1 MLKHEHELSSV
12 NFWLIHPKFAKLT
25 VLLFIIGPLSRSVD
39 VFFAAQFAP
48 DWAVGDIET
57 HEGHS

>member
-48 DWAVGDIET
+48 D
-57 HEGHS
+57 